1 MVRIILWFVVLAV
14 LAAGVA
20 WLADRPGELVVNW
33 LGYRIETSLAVALLA
48 LVAVLAVLWLI
59 LSLLRRL
66 LHVPAAI
73 AGYVHDRRDRRG
85 HEALSRGIVA
95 VAARDRDAARR
106 HSDRAV
112 RLLPRD
118 PLARLLEA
126 QTAQLRGDHQRVE
139 RIFADMLG
147 DPETEVV
154 ALRGL
159 YIRARQ
165 AGNEARARGFA
176 ERAYR
181 RQPSLDWASDAVVK
195 TQAAQRDWPA
205 VLAVLESQRR
215 SKLLD
220 EDTYKRK
227 RAVVLT
233 AQAQEAEASDPDA
246 ALDLSGKA
254 LKLDPG
260 LVPAA
265 VLAARI
271 NFARGYLKRGLKVI
285 EKAWAINHH
294 PDLADAYAHARPGE
308 STRDRLARIRRL
320 IAVAPGGE
328 DGAVALARA
337 AIEARDWKLAR
348 EAIAD
353 YASGRPRARICVLM
367 AEIEEGEFGD
377 KGRAREWLSR
387 AVAAPRDPAWV
398 ADGYVSERWL
408 PVSPVTD
415 ELGAFVWK
423 VPMESLAYGGAAS
436 EPEALPAVIEA
447 QPAPPPPRHSEPVP
461 APAPRPEPEPRL
473 SRSLSP
479 KTEPEPARSPSRN
492 PSRSPKR
499 SSWRNRPRRGTCKPK
514 AAASTDAASSR
525 QPDDPGPDPV
535 PEGGG
540 WTRKLAGG

>member
-1 MVRIILWFVVLAV
+1 MVRIILWFVILAGI
-14 LAAGVA
+14 AAGVA
-20 WLADRPGELVVNW
+20 WLADRPGDLVVNW
-33 LGYRIETSLAVALLA
+33 LGYRIETSLAVALMA
-48 LVAVLAVLWLI
+48 LVVVLAVLGLI

-73 AGYVHDRRDRRG
+73 ADYVHDRRDRRG

-95 VAARDRDAARR
+95 VAARDREAALR

-112 RLLPRD
+112 RLLPHD

-126 QTAQLRGDHQRVE
+126 QTAQLRGDHKRVE

-147 DPETEVV
+147 RPETEVV

-159 YIRARQ
+159 FIRARQ
-165 AGNEARARGFA
+165 AGNEARARGYA

-181 RQPSLDWASDAVVK
+181 RQPGLDWASDAVVK

-220 EDTYKRK
+220 EDSYKRK

-233 AQAQEAEASDPDA
+233 AQAQGAEASDPDA

-265 VLAARI
+265 VLAGRV
-271 NFARGYLKRGLKVI
+271 NFARGYLKRGLKVV

-308 STRDRLARIRRL
+308 STRDRLARIHRL

-367 AEIEEGEFGD
+367 AEIDEGEFGD

-423 VPMESLAYGGAAS
+423 VPMESLGYGGPVS
-436 EPEALPAVIEA
+436 EPQPLAVIEA

-461 APAPRPEPEPRL
+461 APASRPEPEAKPETK
-473 SRSLSP
+473 P
-479 KTEPEPARSPSRN
+479 APEPAPE
-492 PSRSPKR
+492 PKR
-499 SSWRNRPRRGTCKPK
+499 EPKPETVKLAQPAAAGDARPK
-514 AAASTDAASSR
+514 AAATTAAASSR
-525 QPDDPGPDPV
+525 QPDDPGPEAVSEPL

>member
-1 MVRIILWFVVLAV
+1 MVRMIIWFVVLAV
-14 LAAGVA
+14 LAAVVA
-20 WLADRPGELVVNW
+20 WLADRPGEIVVNW

-48 LVAVLAVLWLI
+48 LVAVLAVLWLVW
-59 LSLLRRL
+59 SLLRRL
-66 LHVPAAI
+66 LHIPGAVSD
-73 AGYVHDRRDRRG
+73 YFYYRRRRRG

-95 VAARDRDAARR
+95 VAARDRDAAGR
-106 HSDRAV
+106 HADRAV

-126 QTAQLRGDHQRVE
+126 QSAQLRGDHQRVE
-139 RIFADMLG
+139 RVFADMLA

-159 YIRARQ
+159 FIRARQ
-165 AGNEARARGFA
+165 GGNEAKAREFA

-181 RQPSLDWASDAVVK
+181 RQPGLDWASDAVLK

-205 VLAVLESQRR
+205 VLSVLESQRR
-215 SKLLD
+215 SRLLD
-220 EDTYKRK
+220 DDTARRK

-233 AQAQEAEASDPDA
+233 AQALEAEAADADA
-246 ALDLSGKA
+246 ALDLAGKA

-271 NFARGYLKRGLKVI
+271 NFARGSLKRGLKVI

-294 PDLADAYAHARPGE
+294 PDLAEAYAHARPGE
-308 STRDRLARIRRL
+308 SARDRLGRIRRL

-337 AIEARDWKLAR
+337 AIEARDWKTAR

-353 YASGRPRARICVLM
+353 HVSGRPRARICMLM

-377 KGRAREWLSR
+377 KGRAREWLAR
-387 AVAAPRDPAWV
+387 AVTAPRDPAWL
-398 ADGYVSERWL
+398 ADGYVSDRWL
-408 PVSPVTD
+408 PVSPLTD

-423 VPMESLAYGGAAS
+423 APLESLAYSGPA
-436 EPEALPAVIEA
+436 PEAIAPVPAVIEA
-447 QPAPPPPRHSEPVP
+447 QPEPPPPPRRSEPLPEPKPQPKPQPEARPPEPAKPEP
-461 APAPRPEPEPRL
+461 APAPADAKPVRPL
-473 SRSLSP
+473 
-479 KTEPEPARSPSRN
+479 TTTPSE
-492 PSRSPKR
+492 
-499 SSWRNRPRRGTCKPK
+499 T
-514 AAASTDAASSR
+514 AAAR
-525 QPDDPGPDPV
+525 QPDDPGPNAEAERAGWAPK
-535 PEGGG
+535 PAEG
-540 WTRKLAGG
+540 

>member
-14 LAAGVA
+14 VAAGVA

-48 LVAVLAVLWLI
+48 LVAILAVLWLVFA
-59 LSLLRRL
+59 LLRRL
-66 LHVPAAI
+66 LHVPAAVT
-73 AGYVHDRRDRRG
+73 GYIHHRRDRRG

-106 HSDRAV
+106 HSDLAV

-159 YIRARQ
+159 YIRAHQ

-181 RQPSLDWASDAVVK
+181 SQPSLDWASDAVVK

-205 VLAVLESQRR
+205 VLTVLESQRR

-220 EDTYKRK
+220 EDTFKRK

-233 AQAQEAEASDPDA
+233 AQAQEAEAADLDA

-265 VLAARI
+265 VLAARVD
-271 NFARGYLKRGLKVI
+271 FARGYLKRGLKVI

-308 STRDRLARIRRL
+308 STRDRLARISRL

-337 AIEARDWKLAR
+337 AIEARDWKMAR

-353 YASGRPRARICVLM
+353 YASGRPRARVCVLM

-398 ADGYVSERWL
+398 ADGYVSDRWL

-415 ELGAFVWK
+415 ELGAFTWK
-423 VPMESLAYGGAAS
+423 VPLESLAYSGSAS

-447 QPAPPPPRHSEPVP
+447 QPAPPPPPRHSEPVP
-461 APAPRPEPEPRL
+461 EPAPRPEPEAKPE
-473 SRSLSP
+473 P
-479 KTEPEPARSPSRN
+479 KPAPEPAPE
-492 PSRSPKR
+492 PKR
-499 SSWRNRPRRGTCKPK
+499 EPKPETVKLAQPAAAGDAKPK
-514 AAASTDAASSR
+514 VAAPTAAASSR
-525 QPDDPGPDPV
+525 QPDDPGPEAVPDPV
-535 PEGGG
+535 PESGG